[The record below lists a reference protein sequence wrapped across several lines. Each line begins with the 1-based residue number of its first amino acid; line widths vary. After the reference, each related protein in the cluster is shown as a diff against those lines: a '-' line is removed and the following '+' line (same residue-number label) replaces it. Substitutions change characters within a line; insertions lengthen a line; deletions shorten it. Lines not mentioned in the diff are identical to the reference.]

1 MTPLDDLLTKHPVPG
16 WRPIAWVLMILIGSL
31 LAWATFAHLDE
42 VAVATGEVV
51 PQGKVKV
58 IQHLEGGIVQKI
70 NVAEGDA
77 VREGDSL
84 VLLELAPTNMN
95 RDEIQAR
102 LDSLFLSKARLEA
115 EANGTALALPV
126 EPSRRR
132 PEVAHAERETFEARR
147 QELSSVVG
155 GLEEQARQRELAAK
169 EFEATSRSK
178 SNELRL
184 AREKLKI
191 STSLLEGNL
200 TSRLDHLQVERDAEK
215 LAGEIATLEMSIP
228 RARSGLAETRERI
241 REERTKVVRQAH
253 EDLSKVE
260 TDIARVRELLTEAT
274 GQARRAEIRSPI
286 DGIVKNMRYN
296 TIGGVVRS
304 GEPIM
309 EIVPLNENLVIEAK
323 LSPTDR
329 GYVTVDQYALVK
341 VSTFDYVRYGGLAG
355 KVVNIAADANLDSQ
369 GQPYF
374 KVIVQTTKSYLGDDP
389 AQYAITPGM
398 QALVDIHTGS
408 KSVLDYL
415 IRPVLK
421 LKHEGFRER

>member
-1 MTPLDDLLTKHPVPG
+1 MTPLDELLAKHPVPG
-16 WRPIAWVLMILIGSL
+16 WRSVAWVLMFLVGSL
-31 LAWATFAHLDE
+31 LAWATLAQLDE

-77 VREGDSL
+77 VHEGDSL

-115 EANGTALALPV
+115 EANGTVLALPA
-126 EPSRRR
+126 EPARRR

-147 QELSSVVG
+147 QELSSVVA

-215 LAGEIATLEMSIP
+215 LAGEISALEMSIP

-241 REERTKVVRQAH
+241 REERTKVLRQAH
-253 EDLSKVE
+253 EDLSKIE

-286 DGIVKNMRYN
+286 AGVVKNMRYN

-329 GYVTVDQYALVK
+329 GYVTLDQYALVK

-398 QALVDIHTGS
+398 QALVDIHTGT